1 MLGASFTHLRRREYS
16 SMAMTAILLLMAA
29 STPYGKFS
37 ALHL

>member
-16 SMAMTAILLLMAA
+16 SIAMTAILLLMAA
-29 STPYGKFS
+29 STAYGKFS